1 MSIYLKECTV
11 LMKCYI
17 IYITIE
23 SENQKNYQLE
33 IFGIH
38 LFTCINLYATI
49 NKIKKC
55 IGK

>member
-1 MSIYLKECTV
+1 M
-11 LMKCYI
+11 LMKCCI

-23 SENQKNYQLE
+23 SENQNNDQLE
-33 IFGIH
+33 TFGIH